1 MPAHLPRRALLPL
14 PLACLVLPSAGCAD
28 RPRSVRIGILN
39 DQDGPFA
46 DQSGRGGLVAAQ
58 LAAEDFAKEDPFI
71 AVEIVYDDRQNKP
84 GLARQVVS
92 KWIESEDVDAVAGV
106 PSSVAPA
113 ISDLAR
119 KRNKTLLVTGVG
131 AGNLTGQYCA
141 PTTVRW
147 ALATSALGNSA
158 AQALAQRGPV
168 YFISYGHALSR
179 ALVQDTT
186 DALKRLGGSV
196 AGVAEHPLGAT
207 DFSSYLLQ
215 ARTSGAKVIA
225 FADRGTNFVNAVK
238 QAYASGA
245 SSGATLAG
253 LFTEIADVDALGLPA
268 AQGLIVTAAFYWD
281 LNDQTRS
288 FAKRFTN
295 MVPGWIP
302 TESQAGV
309 YSGVLA
315 YLRAVRA
322 THSRDGDKV
331 VAAMKAHPIPDTVLG
346 TVTVRPDGQAIHPM
360 HVFRVKHPAE
370 SRGRWDYYSPIS
382 TIPAEQAFQPT
393 EGDGCATPR

>member
-1 MPAHLPRRALLPL
+1 MPARLLRRTLLTL
-14 PLACLVLPSAGCAD
+14 PLACLMLPSAGRAD
-28 RPRSVRIGILN
+28 TPKSVKIGILN
-39 DQDGPFA
+39 DQEGPFA
-46 DQSGRGGLVAAQ
+46 GQSSRGSLAAAQ
-58 LAAEDFAKEDPFI
+58 LAIEDFAKEDPFI
-71 AVEIVYDDRQNKP
+71 EVELVYDDHQNKP
-84 GLARQVVS
+84 DLARQVVG
-92 KWIESEDVDAVAGV
+92 KWIEGEDVDAVADV
-106 PSSVAPA
+106 PSSAALAV
-113 ISDLAR
+113 SDLVH
-119 KRNKTLLVTGVG
+119 KHNKTLLVTNVG
-131 AGNLTGQYCA
+131 AGDLTGRYCA
-141 PTTVRW
+141 PTTVQW
-147 ALATSALGNSA
+147 TLNAAALGNSA
-158 AQALAQRGPV
+158 ALAIAQRGPF
-168 YFISYGHALSR
+168 YFISYAQGLSR
-179 ALVQDTT
+179 ALVQDTA

-225 FADRGTNFVNAVK
+225 FADRGTDFVNAVK
-238 QAYASGA
+238 QASESGA

-288 FAKRFTN
+288 FTRRFAN
-295 MVPGWIP
+295 IMPGSMP
-302 TESQAGV
+302 DENQAGV

-322 THSRDGDKV
+322 THSKDGDKV
-331 VAAMKAHPIPDTVLG
+331 VAAMKANPIPDTVLG

-360 HVFRVKHPAE
+360 HVFRVKQPAE

-382 TIPAEQAFQPT
+382 TIPAEQAFQLN
-393 EGDGCATPR
+393 EANGCAAPR